1 MVSMRNDPKTGGIA
15 VERVFDGL
23 GVSPGIAIGPAHLSE
38 VGAPPVPEFTVRKS
52 EVPAEQA
59 RFRAA
64 LDLSRRQLRRLGSR
78 ARAMHEGAA
87 GEELSNL
94 LEAYSRMLT
103 GSRLVRGVEK
113 RIAESRINAE
123 AAVRTEISEI
133 ARSFAELND
142 SYMAARADDVREAGA
157 RLIRNLTKT
166 PFAAYSTLRR
176 GSIILA
182 EDLSPAETAL
192 LNPSTIG
199 GFGTV
204 MGGPEGHTA
213 IMARSLGI
221 PAVLGMTKLDVLRL
235 SPGGRGAPTVI
246 VDGIGGRVIIDPT
259 PETLREYEARRASFR
274 KEVRQFARLRDR
286 RSVTRDGTTIR
297 LCSNYELPHE
307 LPLSRRHG
315 AEGIGLL
322 RTEFLFM
329 NRDTPPGEDEQYESL
344 RKIVEGMQGR
354 PVTVRTLD
362 VGGEKLAYSVGS
374 DLQDAVNPALGLRAI
389 RLSLRE
395 PKLLSDQ
402 LSAILRA
409 GAHGPVRILLP
420 MVATVDEVLQVQA
433 ALGVAVHRLK
443 RRKIPIADPLPP
455 LGVMIEV
462 PGAALIAD
470 MLAQVSDFFA
480 IGTNDLTMYTL
491 AIDRA
496 DERVAYLYNA
506 LHPAVL
512 RLIQRTVDAGLRAR
526 IPVSVCGEMA
536 GDPRYT
542 ALLLGLGVHEL
553 SMAAP
558 SLPRVK
564 QRVRG
569 LDIAAATMRVQ
580 AIMEQPDAEGIV
592 RLLDDFNSDI

>member
-1 MVSMRNDPKTGGIA
+1 MKADPGNRDKA
-15 VERVFDGL
+15 QERRYEGL
-23 GVSPGIAIGPAHLSE
+23 GVSPGIAIGPVHLSE
-38 VGAPPVPEFTVRKS
+38 IGAPTVPEFTIRKGDI
-52 EVPAEQA
+52 ENEQA
-59 RFRAA
+59 RFRNA

-78 ARAMHEGAA
+78 ARAVHPGPA

-94 LEAYSRMLT
+94 LEAYARMLT
-103 GSRLVRGVEK
+103 GSRLVRGVEQ

-123 AAVRTEISEI
+123 AAVRAEISKI
-133 ARSFAELND
+133 ARSFSALD
-142 SYMAARADDVREAGA
+142 DTYMAARADDVREAGA
-157 RLIRNLTKT
+157 RLIRNLMRT
-166 PFAAYSTLRR
+166 PFPAYSTLPR
-176 GSIILA
+176 GCIILA

-192 LNPSTIG
+192 LNPSMIG
-199 GFGTV
+199 GFVTAQ
-204 MGGPEGHTA
+204 GGREGHTA

-221 PAVLGMTKLDVLRL
+221 PAVLGVADLDFSQLT
-235 SPGGRGAPTVI
+235 PGAMGAPTVI
-246 VDGIGGRVIIDPT
+246 VDGVEGHIVIDPSA
-259 PETLREYEARRASFR
+259 ETLKEYEARRTQYR
-274 KEVRQFARLRDR
+274 KESRRFSRLRDR
-286 RSVTRDGTTIR
+286 RGVTLDGTAIQ
-297 LCSNYELPHE
+297 LCANYELPHE
-307 LPLSRRHG
+307 LPLARRNG

-329 NRDTPPGEDEQYESL
+329 NRDKPPDEDEQYERL
-344 RKIVEGMQGR
+344 REIVEGMDGR

-362 VGGEKLAYSVGS
+362 VGGEKLAYSLGS

-389 RLSLRE
+389 RLSLRQ

-433 ALGVAVHRLK
+433 AMGAAVHRLK
-443 RRKIPIADPLPP
+443 RRRVAIADPLPP
-455 LGVMIEV
+455 LGVMIEI

-470 MLAQVSDFFA
+470 MLAQVADFFA

-512 RLIQRTVDAGLRAR
+512 RLVQRTVDSALRAR

-542 ALLLGLGVHEL
+542 ALLLGLGVREL

-564 QRVRG
+564 QRVRN
-569 LDIAAATMRVQ
+569 LDIAAATMHAQ
-580 AIMEQPDAEGIV
+580 AIMEQPDAESIV
-592 RLLDDFNSDI
+592 RMLDDFNEIT